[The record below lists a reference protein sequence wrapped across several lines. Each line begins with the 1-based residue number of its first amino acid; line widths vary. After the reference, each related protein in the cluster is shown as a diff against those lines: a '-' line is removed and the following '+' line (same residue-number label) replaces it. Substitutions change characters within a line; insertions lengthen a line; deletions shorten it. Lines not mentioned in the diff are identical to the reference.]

1 MTNKVMIEYIEIT
14 QNTQILK
21 NAVFQV
27 KIFGYRLIVS
37 KVADT
42 LFYSKGIVW
51 IRKGAA
57 AQLQKSPKYKTQ
69 ENKKQN
75 M

>member
-1 MTNKVMIEYIEIT
+1 MTNKVMIGYIEIT

-42 LFYSKGIVW
+42 LFYSKGIV
-51 IRKGAA
+51 
-57 AQLQKSPKYKTQ
+57 
-69 ENKKQN
+69 
-75 M
+75 